1 MAESTNSNPSVDRP
15 GGEVGGSFTLAPDR
29 VERIDRI
36 VERYPRPLAA
46 MLPVLWV
53 VTEEKGWISPAAM
66 EWVAERLECSPAKV
80 QAVVTFYT
88 MFDDREVGTYKLQV
102 CRTLSCELMG
112 ARRIVDHL
120 RERLG
125 IEPGETTE
133 DGRFTLQEVECLAS
147 CGTGP
152 MMQCNLKFYENLTP
166 DRIDRLI
173 DELRQDGPAWDEV
186 EPTIF
191 ERPSVEEYR
200 AMWPDSAGAM
210 NRERTGGAEVG
221 ESVRVTGEDGA

>member
-1 MAESTNSNPSVDRP
+1 MALNDFSLTPENAARVD
-15 GGEVGGSFTLAPDR
+15 T
-29 VERIDRI
+29 I
-36 VERYPRPLAA
+36 VERYPRKLAA

-53 VTEEKGWISPAAM
+53 VQEEKGWIGPAAM
-66 EWVAERLECSPAKV
+66 EWVGERLECSPAAV

-88 MFDDREVGTYKLQV
+88 MFDAEPVGRYKLQV
-102 CRTLSCELMG
+102 CRTLSCELAG
-112 ARRIVDHL
+112 ARKVIERI
-120 RERLG
+120 EEKLG
-125 IEPGETTE
+125 ITAGETTD
-133 DGRFTLQEVECLAS
+133 DGSFTLQEVECLAS